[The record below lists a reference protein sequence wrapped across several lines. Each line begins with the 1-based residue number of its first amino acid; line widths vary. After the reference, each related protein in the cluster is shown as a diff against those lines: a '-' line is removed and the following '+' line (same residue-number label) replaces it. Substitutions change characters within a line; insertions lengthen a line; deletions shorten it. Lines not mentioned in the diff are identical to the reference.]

1 MYTCK
6 PSLYLLVFIYT
17 CVHSCYAA
25 SFQQYQCTYSNHETV
40 FDLYET
46 SKSFFPDIGLPISWM
61 EKKRKYAD
69 CFQKGLKRIPQELR
83 SDVEIMN
90 LAQNS
95 IARVWKN
102 DFATYTALVA
112 ISLVDNCLAFEA
124 AKASVRKC
132 RNFLTIETGSFH
144 NLKNLTYVALDGT
157 VMKQLPEMLPES
169 LRILFAS
176 KSSLGPIQK
185 HHIKHL
191 TSLEV
196 VILSRNCIGG
206 DLKHFCRGNFSI
218 DGPVFSL
225 TDLKYLDISYNNFT
239 RVPNYLFQQS
249 LLGIKLSG
257 NPIHRLDFLDFIN
270 STNITYLNF
279 AWTSKYTK
287 QPLHIEKGALSLL
300 ENLQT
305 LHLGG
310 NMISNLPENFLR
322 NNSKL
327 KYLNLGFNCLKFVE
341 ANPKCLPELPHLE
354 ELYLAGNSFC
364 TNSLAPVKNTTTKL
378 LLSENYKR
386 FPNLTTL
393 AIGMT
398 RDIPNG
404 TFIAEFFQYSFMY
417 GTMYDRVDS
426 DSFAVLRK
434 LPYFTKLAVA
444 TSGIRVL
451 DTSAFSGLNLTYL
464 DLSLNFIGGL
474 ANNDSIMYRVYPR
487 ALGKPVTIK
496 KKRQLAA
503 HTDEIF
509 SHKMIIHS
517 FEDSKYYA
525 SESYN
530 NKEKRTVILKRNSI
544 PNLQLCP
551 LKYFRFATYLDLSYN
566 QISYV
571 NANAFQGLSNLKSLD
586 LRFNPLRQIHPFTMI
601 PLTQLTELKINITEY
616 HGAMSLKYL
625 SSLTNDLTL
634 IHADKGYNIYRLLQ
648 HYDNQGLSFTK
659 VRSIDVSGIY
669 VPTYY
674 LSNNQALFKTMPN
687 LIALKMNGARFTFR
701 PQFNIFYGIPKLE
714 NLSMSNCWLE
724 DFPHDALTTLHNLS
738 YLDLSYNKIEVL
750 NKTDIPSLPSLK
762 TLILSY
768 NFIHAITPGT
778 MQSLQTNG
786 LTNIDLKFNQIAN
799 IGPTIIDRT
808 VLGSMSRLD
817 LRGNPI
823 HCECSLGDTFGWL
836 VYSSKEPVDVSKIP
850 GFLPDCSFSVI
861 NYYGGCLVCSN
872 IQVESDQLLLSLFT
886 YSVTQN
892 CQEEFLET
900 LVVLFVLL
908 IAIFIAVAVACNNQN
923 VRKKIIDLFLRD
935 VRLEHVSRREDNEM
949 SPLVYAFDGFV
960 FYDKH
965 DTTVGDW
972 VDTVLVPRLE
982 NDDHQFRI
990 AVVGRDDWCGSIQVQ
1005 QILLK
1010 MKASRKTI
1018 VIISNNFLS
1027 SPQCQYVLSVLEQ
1040 WTYEFKRKSCIIL
1053 SYGDETCSL
1062 ELVQQGRRR
1071 DPYTML
1077 RYSTASENC
1086 LFWSLLINAMTF
1098 PST

>member
-1 MYTCK
+1 MNVCEF
-6 PSLYLLVFIYT
+6 SLCLLVFIYT
-17 CVHSCYAA
+17 IAQSCSAPP
-25 SFQQYQCTYSNHETV
+25 FKQYQCTYSEHKAV
-40 FDLYET
+40 YDLYET
-46 SKSFFPDIGLPISWM
+46 SSKTDLPDIGLPISWM

-102 DFATYTALVA
+102 DFAAYTALVA
-112 ISLVDNCLAFEA
+112 ISLADNCLAFEA
-124 AKASVRKC
+124 AGESIRKC
-132 RNFLTIETGSFH
+132 RNFFTIEIGAFY
-144 NLKNLTYVALDGT
+144 NLNNLTYLAIDGN
-157 VMKQLPEMLPES
+157 VMKELPEMLPKS

-176 KSSLGPIQK
+176 LSSLGPIKK
-185 HHIKHL
+185 HHILHL
-191 TSLEV
+191 TSLEIV
-196 VILSRNCIGG
+196 NFHANCIGG

-257 NPIHRLDFLDFIN
+257 NPIHRLESQDFLN
-270 STNITYLNF
+270 SPNTTYLNL
-279 AWTSKYTK
+279 AWTSQYIR
-287 QPLHIEKGALSLL
+287 QSLHIDKGALSSLK
-300 ENLQT
+300 NLQT
-305 LHLGG
+305 LHLSG

-341 ANPKCLPELPHLE
+341 ANPKYLPELPHLE
-354 ELYLAGNSFC
+354 GLYLAGNSFC
-364 TNSLAPVKNTTTKL
+364 TSTLAPIKNTTTKL
-378 LLSENYKR
+378 LLSKR
-386 FPNLTTL
+386 YLQFPNLTTL

-398 RDIPNG
+398 SDIPNG
-404 TFIAEFFQYSFMY
+404 TFNAAYFKYNFIY
-417 GTMYDRVDS
+417 GTMYDRVES
-426 DSFAVLRK
+426 DSFAVLKK
-434 LPYFTKLAVA
+434 LPYFKTLAIT

-464 DLSLNFIGGL
+464 DLSYNHMGEL
-474 ANNDSIMYRVYPR
+474 ASNGSTSNYQETSEER
-487 ALGKPVTIK
+487 AIE
-496 KKRQLAA
+496 KRFTQADYA
-503 HTDEIF
+503 NEIF
-509 SHKMIIHS
+509 GHQVTLSRSLKTSQYCLSDCII
-517 FEDSKYYA
+517 
-525 SESYN
+525 SE
-530 NKEKRTVILKRNSI
+530 KAVILRKNAIS
-544 PNLQLCP
+544 NLQLCS
-551 LKYFRFATYLDLSYN
+551 LKHFHFAICLDLSYN

-571 NANAFQGLSNLKSLD
+571 KANAFQGLSDLKSLD
-586 LRFNPLRQIHPFTMI
+586 LRFNPLRQIHPFTMM
-601 PLTQLTELKINITEY
+601 PLTQLTELKINISEC

-669 VPTYY
+669 VPMYY
-674 LSNNQALFKTMPN
+674 ISNNLSLFKTMPN

-701 PQFNIFYGIPKLE
+701 PQSNIFTGIPKLE

-724 DFPHDALTTLHNLS
+724 DFPHDALIALHNLS

-750 NKTDIPSLPSLK
+750 NKTDIPNLPNLK

-778 MQSLQTNG
+778 LQSLQANG
-786 LTNIDLKFNQIAN
+786 LANIDLRFNQIRN

-808 VLGSMSRLD
+808 VLGSISRLD

-823 HCECSLGDTFGWL
+823 HCECSVSETFGWL
-836 VYSSKEPVDVSKIP
+836 VYSSKEPGDVSKIP
-850 GFLPDCSFSVI
+850 GFLPDCSYSMI
-861 NYYGGCLVCSN
+861 NYNGGCLACSN
-872 IQVESDQLLLSLFT
+872 VNSAELLSLFT

-892 CQEEFLET
+892 CQEKFLET
-900 LVVLFVLL
+900 LVILFIVS
-908 IAIFIAVAVACNNQN
+908 IAIILMVSLTCTNTV
-923 VRKKIIDLFLRD
+923 VREKIIDSFLQG
-935 VRLEHVSRREDNEM
+935 VRLQHLSETEDKEETPP
-949 SPLVYAFDGFV
+949 PLYVYDGFIY
-960 FYDKH
+960 YDKR

-982 NDDHQFRI
+982 NDDHQFHVG
-990 AVVGRDDWCGSIQVQ
+990 VVGRDDWCGSTQVQ
-1005 QILLK
+1005 QVLLK

-1053 SYGDETCSL
+1053 SYGDETCPS
-1062 ELVQQGRRR
+1062 EIVQRGRQRN
-1071 DPYTML
+1071 PYTML

-1086 LFWSLLINAMTF
+1086 LFWSLLTHAMTL

>member
-1 MYTCK
+1 MNVCEF
-6 PSLYLLVFIYT
+6 SLCLLVFIYT
-17 CVHSCYAA
+17 IAQSCSAPP
-25 SFQQYQCTYSNHETV
+25 FKQYQCTYSEHKTV
-40 FDLYET
+40 YDLYQT
-46 SKSFFPDIGLPISWM
+46 SSQTDFPDIGLLMPWM

-102 DFATYTALVA
+102 DFAAYTALVA

-124 AKASVRKC
+124 AGESIRKC
-132 RNFLTIETGSFH
+132 RNFFTIEIGAFY
-144 NLKNLTYVALDGT
+144 NLNNLTYLAIDGN
-157 VMKQLPEMLPES
+157 VMKELPEMLPKS

-176 KSSLGPIQK
+176 LSSLGPIKK
-185 HHIKHL
+185 HHILHL
-191 TSLEV
+191 TSLEIV
-196 VILSRNCIGG
+196 NFHANCIGG

-218 DGPVFSL
+218 HGPVFSS
-225 TDLKYLDISYNNFT
+225 TDFKYLDISYNNFT
-239 RVPNYLFQQS
+239 KVPNYLLQQS
-249 LLGIKLSG
+249 ILGIKLNG

-287 QPLHIEKGALSLL
+287 QPLYIEKGALSLL
-300 ENLQT
+300 KNLQT

-398 RDIPNG
+398 SDIPNG
-404 TFIAEFFQYSFMY
+404 AFFAEFSQYSFMY

-426 DSFAVLRK
+426 DSFAILRK
-434 LPYFTKLAVA
+434 LPYFRKLAIA

-474 ANNDSIMYRVYPR
+474 ANNDSIIYRIYPR

-496 KKRQLAA
+496 KKMQLA
-503 HTDEIF
+503 HTDETF
-509 SHKMIIHS
+509 SHEMIIHS
-517 FEDSKYYA
+517 FEDTKHYP

-530 NKEKRTVILKRNSI
+530 NKEKRTVILRRNSI
-544 PNLQLCP
+544 PNLQLSP
-551 LKYFRFATYLDLSYN
+551 LKYFRFAIYLDLSYN

-601 PLTQLTELKINITEY
+601 PLTQLNELKINITEH
-616 HGAMSLKYL
+616 HGAMSLRYL
-625 SSLTNDLTL
+625 SNLTNDLTL

-648 HYDNQGLSFTK
+648 YYDNKGLSFTK

-674 LSNNQALFKTMPN
+674 LSNNLPLFTALPN
-687 LIALKMNGARFTFR
+687 LFILKMNDAYFSFR
-701 PQFNIFYGIPKLE
+701 PQSSIFDGIPKLK

-724 DFPHDALTTLHNLS
+724 DFPHDALTTLQNLS
-738 YLDLSYNKIEVL
+738 YLDLSHNMIEVL
-750 NKTDIPSLPSLK
+750 NKTYIPNLPNLE

-768 NFIHAITPGT
+768 NLIHTITPGT
-778 MQSLQTNG
+778 LQSLQTNG
-786 LTNIDLKFNQIAN
+786 LANIDLRFNQIAN

-808 VLGSMSRLD
+808 VLGSMTRLD

-823 HCECSLGDTFGWL
+823 HCECSLSETFGWL
-836 VYSSKEPVDVSKIP
+836 VYSSKSVAAVFKIP

-900 LVVLFVLL
+900 LVVLFVLS
-908 IAIFIAVAVACNNQN
+908 IAFFVVVTVTCNNQN
-923 VRKKIIDLFLRD
+923 VRKKIIDSFLRD
-935 VRLEHVSRREDNEM
+935 VRLENVSKREDDELA
-949 SPLVYAFDGFV
+949 PLVYAFDGFV

-982 NDDHQFRI
+982 NDDHQFHMG
-990 AVVGRDDWCGSIQVQ
+990 VVGRDDWCGLTEVQ
-1005 QILLK
+1005 QVLLK

-1053 SYGDETCSL
+1053 SFGDETCPS
-1062 ELVQQGRRR
+1062 EIVQRGRRR
-1071 DPYTML
+1071 NPYTML

-1086 LFWSLLINAMTF
+1086 LFWSLLTNAMTF
-1098 PST
+1098 PLT